1 MKILITILTLISLTL
16 YGAVDRYDNR
26 DIIINVQMIEKISQD
41 LTGKSYVKI
50 YDPALTPD
58 MRSYM
63 SKGSIV
69 ASCEQADIVIVNS
82 INQVESKCMNKTVL
96 VTRYNLLSQ
105 VEQAVGALYWQKG
118 RPNLLFLKG
127 RLGSRGI
134 ALGNDYSPYI
144 EEKLY

>member
-69 ASCEQADIVIVNS
+69 ASCEHADIVIVNS

>member
-144 EEKLY
+144 EEKSY

>member
-1 MKILITILTLISLTL
+1 
-16 YGAVDRYDNR
+16 
-26 DIIINVQMIEKISQD
+26 
-41 LTGKSYVKI
+41 
-50 YDPALTPD
+50 
-58 MRSYM
+58 M